1 MRNWSAI
8 AQSIINLRK
17 FPIISVT
24 ILMVVVVIP
33 ALFPTLLT
41 PHDPVSGIAGSRLMP
56 PAWLDGGSWEHPFG
70 TDRLG
75 RDILAR
81 IIHGSRYVLVISL
94 VSIFFGALIGS
105 ALGMAAGY
113 FGGLTDAIVMRAVD
127 VTFAL
132 PSVLVG
138 MAVAAIWDPSFISVV
153 CIIVFVIWSFF
164 ARQVRAE
171 TLSLRER
178 DFINRAR
185 VAGIGDF
192 RIIATHILPNVT
204 NTIVVMA
211 TLQIGVIII
220 LESTLS
226 FLGIGIPRPLPAWG
240 LIVADGRA
248 LVIVAWWISFFPG
261 MAILLVVL
269 SVNLFGDWLRN
280 RLDPKLRNVGG

>member
-1 MRNWSAI
+1 MHIWNTI
-8 AQSIINLRK
+8 AHAMQNLRK

-33 ALFPTLLT
+33 ALFPTLIAL
-41 PHDPVSGIAGSRLMP
+41 HDPVSGTASARLMP
-56 PAWLDGGSWEHPFG
+56 PAWMEGGSWTYPFG

-75 RDILAR
+75 RDIFSR
-81 IIHGSRYVLVISL
+81 IIHGSRYVLIISL

-105 ALGMAAGY
+105 SLGMAAGY
-113 FGGLTDAIVMRAVD
+113 FGGWIDAVVMRAVD

-138 MAVAAIWDPSFISVV
+138 MAVAAIWDPSFFSVV
-153 CIIVFVIWSFF
+153 GIIVFVIWSFF

-178 DFINRAR
+178 DFINRAK
-185 VAGIGDF
+185 VAGIGDL

>member
-1 MRNWSAI
+1 MHIWNTI
-8 AQSIINLRK
+8 AHAMQNLRK
-17 FPIISVT
+17 LPIISVT
-24 ILMVVVVIP
+24 ILMVVVLIP
-33 ALFPTLLT
+33 ALFPNLIAL
-41 PHDPVSGIAGSRLMP
+41 HDPVSGTASARLMP
-56 PAWLDGGSWEHPFG
+56 PAWMEGGSWTYPFG

-75 RDILAR
+75 RDIFSR
-81 IIHGSRYVLVISL
+81 IVHGSRYVLIISL

-105 ALGMAAGY
+105 SLGMAAGY
-113 FGGLTDAIVMRAVD
+113 FGGWIDAVVMRAVD

-138 MAVAAIWDPSFISVV
+138 MAVAAIWDPSFFSVV
-153 CIIVFVIWSFF
+153 GIIVFVIWSFF

-178 DFINRAR
+178 DFIQRAK
-185 VAGIGDF
+185 VAGIGHF

-269 SVNLFGDWLRN
+269 SVNMFGDWLRN

>member
-1 MRNWSAI
+1 MRSSNSI
-8 AQSIINLRK
+8 ASSIRNLGK
-17 FPIISVT
+17 LPIISVL
-24 ILMVVVVIP
+24 ILLLIVVVP
-33 ALFPTLLT
+33 ALFPTLIA
-41 PHDPVSGIAGSRLMP
+41 PHDPLIGSAGVRLMP
-56 PAWLDGGSWEHPFG
+56 PAWMDGGSWTYPFG

-75 RDILAR
+75 RDIFSR

-105 ALGMAAGY
+105 GLGMAAGY
-113 FGGLTDAIVMRAVD
+113 FGGWVDAVVMRAVD

-138 MAVAAIWDPSFISVV
+138 MAVAVIWPPSFYTVIA
-153 CIIVFVIWSFF
+153 IIVFVIWSFF
-164 ARQVRAE
+164 ARQIRAE

-178 DFINRAR
+178 DFIHRAK
-185 VAGIGDF
+185 VAGIGDM
-192 RIIATHILPNVT
+192 RIILTHILPNVT

-248 LVIVAWWISFFPG
+248 LVITAWWISFFPG
-261 MAILLVVL
+261 VAILLVVL

>member
-1 MRNWSAI
+1 MQNQSAI
-8 AQSIINLRK
+8 AQSFRSIGK
-17 FPIISVT
+17 FPVISVS
-24 ILMVVVVIP
+24 ILLLVVVIP
-33 ALFPTLLT
+33 TLFPSLIA
-41 PHDPVSGIAGSRLMP
+41 PHDPFVGAARDRLMP
-56 PAWLDGGSWEHPFG
+56 PAWIEGGSWTYPFG

-75 RDILAR
+75 RDVFSR
-81 IIHGSRYVLVISL
+81 IVYGARYVFIISL

-105 ALGMAAGY
+105 GLGMAAGY
-113 FGGLTDAIVMRAVD
+113 FGGWVDAVVMRAVD

-138 MAVAAIWDPSFISVV
+138 MAAATIWPPSFYTVIA
-153 CIIVFVIWSFF
+153 IIVFVIWSFF

-178 DFINRAR
+178 DFIHRAK

-192 RIIATHILPNVT
+192 RIIMTHILPNVT

-248 LVIVAWWISFFPG
+248 LVITAWWISFFPG
-261 MAILLVVL
+261 VAILFVVL

>member
-1 MRNWSAI
+1 MQNTGAI
-8 AQSIINLRK
+8 AGSIRSIRK
-17 FPIISVT
+17 LPIISVG
-24 ILMVVVVIP
+24 ILLLVVVIP
-33 ALFPTLLT
+33 TLFPNW
-41 PHDPVSGIAGSRLMP
+41 IALHGPFDGSAQVRLMP
-56 PAWLDGGSWEHPFG
+56 PAWVDGGSWEYPLG

-75 RDILAR
+75 RDVYSR
-81 IIHGSRYVLVISL
+81 IIHGARYVMIISL

-105 ALGMAAGY
+105 GLGMAAGY
-113 FGGLTDAIVMRAVD
+113 FGGWVDAVVMRAVD

-138 MAVAAIWDPSFISVV
+138 MAVAVIWPPSFVTVIG
-153 CIIVFVIWSFF
+153 IIVFVIWSFF
-164 ARQVRAE
+164 ARQIRAE

-178 DFINRAR
+178 DFIHRAR
-185 VAGIGDF
+185 VAGIGDG
-192 RIIATHILPNVT
+192 RIIMTHILPNVT

-248 LVIVAWWISFFPG
+248 LVITAWWISFFPG
-261 MAILLVVL
+261 VAILLVVL